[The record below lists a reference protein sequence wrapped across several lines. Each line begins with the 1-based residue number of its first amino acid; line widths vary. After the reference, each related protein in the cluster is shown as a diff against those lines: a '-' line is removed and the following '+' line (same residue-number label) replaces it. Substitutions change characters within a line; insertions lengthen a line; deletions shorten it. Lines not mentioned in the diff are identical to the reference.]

1 MNPNLRLF
9 QTLFAAATLSLAA
22 SLAAAGSARPLSALS
37 HMPVKELTVFKDGH
51 AFVLHGGKMDVDD
64 QGCVVLD
71 YLPTPIM
78 GTFWPFSNDKA
89 CKLQA
94 VTSAQRRVSVER
106 TALTIRELL
115 EANVG
120 SEAVI
125 TENIAAGVAGQPAPE
140 ARADA
145 GASVRSGPVQTAGT
159 ILGILARG
167 SEEMEKNAVPGSG
180 DLLPQKSNL
189 LLLKTPAGTKAIPV
203 ERVLDVTIK
212 GQVKKLA
219 AEEEFRNLL
228 TLKLDW
234 AGKKPARSAD
244 VGMLYLQR
252 GFRWIPNY
260 RVSIDGKGSAV
271 VKLQATLLNELTD
284 MENATCHLVIGV
296 PSFYF
301 KGTNDPMALQQAL
314 VKLSPYFQEDSQMGS
329 QAVSNVMMTQVAR
342 MSEVRR
348 PEPAA
353 PAAADLGPEIAGG
366 EKAEDLYVFTVKN
379 VTLRK
384 GQRMVVPVAE
394 TTVPYKDV
402 YVLDIPFSPPQ
413 EVFRAFNSNQQS
425 EVARMLAAPKVMHKI
440 RLENKSTSPFTTAPA
455 LLLKED
461 RLLAQGLMTY
471 TSPGACTDI
480 GLTASV
486 DVQVTKTDVETRREP
501 HAERWN
507 GDDYM
512 RVDLSG
518 TITLT
523 SHRAKPLELIVVR
536 HVLGNATSAEQ
547 DGKIEM
553 VNVLEDPTYAPT
565 GDGAGP
571 YGYPHWWR
579 YYAWP
584 WWWRHFNG
592 MGRATWTVTLEP
604 RKPVE
609 LKYKWNYYWR

>member
-1 MNPNLRLF
+1 MRLLR
-9 QTLFAAATLSLAA
+9 TLLAAATLALAA
-22 SLAAAGSARPLSALS
+22 SLAAADPARPLSALS
-37 HMPVKELTVFKDGH
+37 RMPVKEITVFKDGH
-51 AFVLHGGKMDVDD
+51 AFVLHSGKMDVDNK
-64 QGCVVLD
+64 GCVVLD
-71 YLPTPIM
+71 YLPTPVM
-78 GTFWPFSNDKA
+78 GTFWPFSNDKG

-94 VTSAQRRVSVER
+94 VTAAQRRVSVQR

-120 SEAVI
+120 SEAVV
-125 TENIAAGVAGQPAPE
+125 TENIATSVAGQAMPE
-140 ARADA
+140 ARAA
-145 GASVRSGPVQTAGT
+145 LMELGASMRSEPMRTVGT
-159 ILGILARG
+159 IVGILARG
-167 SEEMEKNAVPGSG
+167 SDELEKNAPPGSG

-189 LLLKTPAGTKAIPV
+189 LLLKTAAGTKTVPV
-203 ERVLDVTIK
+203 ERILDVTIK
-212 GQVKKLA
+212 GEVRKLA

-234 AGKKPARSAD
+234 ADKKPARSAD

-260 RVSIDGKGSAV
+260 KISIDGKGSAV

-284 MENATCHLVIGV
+284 IEGATCHLVIGV

-301 KGTNDPMALQQAL
+301 KGTNDPLALQQAL
-314 VKLSPYFQEDSQMGS
+314 VKLSPYFQDDSQMGG

-384 GQRMVVPVAE
+384 GQRMVVPIAE
-394 TTVPYKDV
+394 ATVPYKDV

-440 RLENKSTSPFTTAPA
+440 RLENKSSYPFTTAPA

-471 TSPGACTDI
+471 TSPGGCTDI

-486 DVQVTKTDVETRREP
+486 DIQVQKTDAESGREP
-501 HAERWN
+501 RAQRWN
-507 GDDYM
+507 GYDYM

-518 TITLT
+518 TIRLT
-523 SHRAKPLELIVVR
+523 SHRTKPLEVIVVR

-553 VNVLEDPTYAPT
+553 VNVLEDPSYAPT
-565 GDGAGP
+565 SDGAAP

-579 YYAWP
+579 YYGWP
-584 WWWRHFNG
+584 WWWNHFNG
-592 MGRATWTVTLEP
+592 VGRVTWTTTLEP
-604 RKPVE
+604 CKPVE
-609 LKYKWNYYWR
+609 LKYKWNYYWQ